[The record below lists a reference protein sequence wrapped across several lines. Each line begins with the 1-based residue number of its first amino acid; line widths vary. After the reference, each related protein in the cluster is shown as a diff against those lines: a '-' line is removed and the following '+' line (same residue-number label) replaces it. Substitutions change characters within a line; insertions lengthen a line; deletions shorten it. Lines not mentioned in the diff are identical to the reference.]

1 MAVVVEF
8 VVPGASPEQL
18 YAVEELTQERGLAA
32 GGPPYD
38 GCLFFAVVP
47 SDDGVRVSSAWRR
60 EADFRGVHDTMLGPD
75 LASVGLEAADVRIST
90 VLSMSIPG
98 AH

>member
-8 VVPGASPEQL
+8 VVPGASPEQV

-32 GGPPYD
+32 G
-38 GCLFFAVVP
+38 
-47 SDDGVRVSSAWRR
+47 
-60 EADFRGVHDTMLGPD
+60 
-75 LASVGLEAADVRIST
+75 GLEAADVRIST

-98 AH
+98 TH